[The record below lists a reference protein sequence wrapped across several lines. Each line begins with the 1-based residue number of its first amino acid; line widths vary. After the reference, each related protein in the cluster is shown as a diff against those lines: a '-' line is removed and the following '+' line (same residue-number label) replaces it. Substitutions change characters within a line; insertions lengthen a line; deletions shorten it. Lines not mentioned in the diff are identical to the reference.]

1 MSARAP
7 AGNVNKKNGSDAAV
21 DNSERYKGDGVIVFI
36 TQVAAMSWAETQH
49 PEMTLASQSLEK
61 TGFRSAIQMEVEFAL
76 IGRTPKTMRASTNSI
91 ASYTSWKR
99 DIFWGAPKY
108 WGRRRGRAPFCRY
121 PAFQSTH
128 YSGRRMN
135 GEMMRPSSSDLERL
149 ATELEGDLYFDE
161 TMRTLYAT
169 DASVYREMPQA
180 VALPKTED
188 DICKLVR
195 FARVHGTSLIP
206 RAAGTSLAG
215 QVVGGGLVVDISRYL
230 TRILEVDAAARR
242 VRVQPGVVR
251 NELNLALA
259 PHCLFFAP
267 ETSTQNRCMIGG
279 MVGNNACGANSV
291 VYGSTRDHVIS
302 VRAVLSDGSITE
314 FGALSQEEFAAKS
327 RSDTLEALIY
337 RKIDKLLGD
346 PENRAEIAR
355 EFPKKSIHRRN
366 TGYAIDSLAEC
377 TPFAPLGPPFNF
389 CRLLAGSE
397 GTLAFLTEI
406 TLSCEP
412 LPPRESALVCVHCT
426 TIDEALQANLVALR
440 HSARAC
446 ELMDD
451 NILECTKTNIE
462 QRQNRFFVQGDPGA
476 ILAVELAS
484 ETREEVAALAATLE
498 TELRVA
504 GLGYHYPAIWGPD
517 QNRVWNLRK
526 AALGLLSNLPG
537 DAKPVAVI
545 EDTAIDPE
553 DLPAYVR
560 EFDAILGA
568 RGLSAVHYAHAG
580 SGELHLRPI
589 LNLKMEEHRRLFR
602 VIATEVAHLVKRYGG
617 SLSGEHG
624 DGRLRGEF
632 LPTMVGKKNYALFRE
647 IKYAWDPA
655 GLFNPGKI
663 TDTPPM
669 DGSLR
674 YESGQAVREFSTVLS
689 FADSRG
695 ILRAAEQCNGS
706 GDCRKSHLMGGTM
719 CPSFMATRNERD
731 TTRARANILRE
742 VLTRSP
748 KSNPFDSDEIAAVMD
763 LCLSCKGCKS
773 ECPSN
778 VDIARLKA
786 EWLQQY
792 YDARGVP
799 FRSKL
804 IAGFSHAMAAA
815 QLAPGIYNFLVTNSL
830 TARWFKRLAGFAQER
845 SMPQL
850 NATTLRRWHRRHANK
865 EGSFPNGSVFLFC
878 DEFTNFND
886 VGAGIKAVRLLNRL
900 GYEIIVPNHVD
911 SGRAQISKG
920 LLRDAQRLAI
930 RNVELLKDVITDET
944 PLIGIEP
951 SAILGFR
958 DEVPDLVPGRLMDA
972 ARQLAKRSL
981 LVDEFIVREASRG
994 RIRREAFTLKSQEI
1008 RLHGHCHQK
1017 SLASLTATVKALEL
1031 PSNYKVKLIPS
1042 GCCGM
1047 AGSFGYEQEHYDL
1060 SMKVAELVLMPTV
1073 RSAAPET
1080 LIAAPG
1086 TSCRH
1091 QIKDCT
1097 GRIAQH
1103 PAEILHDALVQ
1114 EV

>member
-1 MSARAP
+1 
-7 AGNVNKKNGSDAAV
+7 
-21 DNSERYKGDGVIVFI
+21 
-36 TQVAAMSWAETQH
+36 
-49 PEMTLASQSLEK
+49 MT
-61 TGFRSAIQMEVEFAL
+61 
-76 IGRTPKTMRASTNSI
+76 
-91 ASYTSWKR
+91 
-99 DIFWGAPKY
+99 
-108 WGRRRGRAPFCRY
+108 
-121 PAFQSTH
+121 
-128 YSGRRMN
+128 
-135 GEMMRPSSSDLERL
+135 RPSPSDLERL
-149 ATELEGDLYFDE
+149 ATELEGDLLADAA
-161 TMRTLYAT
+161 TRTLYAT

-180 VALPKTED
+180 VVLPKTEN

-195 FARVHGTSLIP
+195 FAREHGASLIP

-215 QVVGGGLVVDISRYL
+215 QVVGGGIVVDISRHL
-230 TRILEVDAAARR
+230 TRILEIDAAARR

-259 PHCLFFAP
+259 PHGLFFAP

-291 VYGSTRDHVIS
+291 VYGSTRDHIVS
-302 VRAVLSDGSITE
+302 VRAVLSDGSIAE
-314 FGALSQEEFAAKS
+314 FGAISEEEFAAKS
-327 RSDTLEALIY
+327 RNDTLESLLY
-337 RKIDKLLGD
+337 RTVDKLLAD
-346 PENRAEIAR
+346 AENRAEIAR

-366 TGYAIDSLAEC
+366 TGYAIDLLADC
-377 TPFAPLGPPFNF
+377 SPFVPDGPPFNF

-412 LPPRESALVCVHCT
+412 LPPRESALVCVHCA
-426 TIDEALQANLVALR
+426 TIDEALRANLVALR
-440 HSARAC
+440 RSARAC

-451 NILECTKTNIE
+451 NILECTKSNIE

-476 ILAVELAS
+476 ILAVELAAGTH
-484 ETREEVAALAATLE
+484 EKVVALAASLE
-498 TELRVA
+498 TDLRAA
-504 GLGYHYPAIWGPD
+504 GLGYHYPVIWGAD

-526 AALGLLSNLPG
+526 AALGLLSNIPG

-553 DLPAYVR
+553 DLPAFVR
-560 EFDAILGA
+560 EFDSILGSH
-568 RGLSAVHYAHAG
+568 GLSAVHYAHAG

-589 LNLKMEEHRRLFR
+589 LNLKIEEHRRLFR
-602 VIATEVAHLVKRYGG
+602 VIATEVARLVKRYGG

-632 LPTMVGKKNYALFRE
+632 LPAMVGKKNYALFRAV
-647 IKYAWDPA
+647 KQAWDPS
-655 GLFNPGKI
+655 GIFNPGKI

-669 DGSLR
+669 DASLR
-674 YESGQAVREFSTVLS
+674 YEPGQAVREFPTVLS
-689 FADSRG
+689 FAESRG

-742 VLTRSP
+742 VLTRSS

-778 VDIARLKA
+778 VDVARLKA

-799 FRSKL
+799 FRAKL
-804 IAGFSHAMAAA
+804 IAGFSGSMAAA
-815 QLAPGIYNFLVTNSL
+815 QLVPGIYNFLVTNRL
-830 TARWFKRLAGFAQER
+830 TASLFKRFAGFAQGR
-845 SMPQL
+845 SMPKLQ
-850 NATTLRRWHRRHANK
+850 ATTLRRWHRTHANK
-865 EGSFPNGSVFLFC
+865 EGSFPNGRVFLFC

-886 VGAGIKAVRLLNRL
+886 VDAGIKSVGLLNRL
-900 GYEIIVPNHVD
+900 GYEIVIPNHVD

-930 RNVELLKDVITDET
+930 RNVELLKDVITDST
-944 PLIGIEP
+944 PMIGIEP

-958 DEVPDLVPGRLMDA
+958 DEVPDLVPARLGDA
-972 ARQLAKRSL
+972 ARELARRSL
-981 LVDEFIVREASRG
+981 LIDEFIAREADRG
-994 RIRREAFTLKSQEI
+994 RIRREAFTREFRDI

-1017 SLASLTATVKALEL
+1017 SLASLTPTVKSLEL
-1031 PSNYKVKLIPS
+1031 PVNYKVKLIPS

-1060 SMKVAELVLMPTV
+1060 SLQVAELVLMPAV
-1073 RSAAPET
+1073 RSAPTNAV
-1080 LIAAPG
+1080 IAAPG

-1103 PAEILHDALVQ
+1103 PAEILYDALV
-1114 EV
+1114 

>member
-1 MSARAP
+1 
-7 AGNVNKKNGSDAAV
+7 
-21 DNSERYKGDGVIVFI
+21 
-36 TQVAAMSWAETQH
+36 
-49 PEMTLASQSLEK
+49 MT
-61 TGFRSAIQMEVEFAL
+61 
-76 IGRTPKTMRASTNSI
+76 
-91 ASYTSWKR
+91 
-99 DIFWGAPKY
+99 
-108 WGRRRGRAPFCRY
+108 
-121 PAFQSTH
+121 
-128 YSGRRMN
+128 
-135 GEMMRPSSSDLERL
+135 RPSPSDLERL
-149 ATELEGDLYFDE
+149 ATELEGDLHADAA
-161 TMRTLYAT
+161 TRTLYAT

-180 VALPKTED
+180 VALPKTEN

-195 FARVHGTSLIP
+195 FAREYGASLIP

-215 QVVGGGLVVDISRYL
+215 QVVGGGIVVDISRYL
-230 TRILEVDAAARR
+230 TRIVEIDAAVRR

-259 PHCLFFAP
+259 PHGLFFAP

-302 VRAVLSDGSITE
+302 VRAVLSDGSIAE
-314 FGALSQEEFAAKS
+314 FGAISEEEFAAKS
-327 RSDTLEALIY
+327 RSATFESLLY
-337 RKIDKLLGD
+337 RTAEKLLAD
-346 PENRAEIAR
+346 VENRAEIAR

-366 TGYAIDSLAEC
+366 TGYAIDLLADC
-377 TPFAPLGPPFNF
+377 SPFVPDGPPFNF

-426 TIDEALQANLVALR
+426 TIDEALRANLVALR
-440 HSARAC
+440 RSARAC

-451 NILECTKTNIE
+451 NILECTKSNIE

-476 ILAVELAS
+476 ILAVELAAG
-484 ETREEVAALAATLE
+484 THEEVVALAASLE
-498 TELRVA
+498 SDLRAA
-504 GLGYHYPAIWGPD
+504 GLGYHYPVIWGAD

-526 AALGLLSNLPG
+526 AALGLLSNIPG

-553 DLPAYVR
+553 DLPAFVR
-560 EFDAILGA
+560 EFDAILGIH
-568 RGLSAVHYAHAG
+568 GLSAVHYAHAG

-602 VIATEVAHLVKRYGG
+602 VIATEVARLVKRYGG

-632 LPTMVGKKNYALFRE
+632 LPAMVGKKNYALFRA
-647 IKYAWDPA
+647 IKEAWDPS
-655 GLFNPGKI
+655 GIFNPGKI

-669 DGSLR
+669 DASLR
-674 YESGQAVREFSTVLS
+674 YEPGQAVREFPTVLS
-689 FADSRG
+689 FAESRG

-748 KSNPFDSDEIAAVMD
+748 KANPFDSDEIAAVMD

-778 VDIARLKA
+778 VDVARLKA

-804 IAGFSHAMAAA
+804 IAGFSGSMAAA
-815 QLAPGIYNFLVTNSL
+815 QLVPGIYNFLVTNRL
-830 TARWFKRLAGFAQER
+830 TARLFKRFAGFAQGR
-845 SMPQL
+845 SMPTLQ
-850 NATTLRRWHRRHANK
+850 ATTLRRWHRTHANK
-865 EGSFPNGSVFLFC
+865 EGSFPNGRIFLFC

-886 VGAGIKAVRLLNRL
+886 VEAGIKSVKLLNRL
-900 GYEIIVPNHVD
+900 GYEVIIPHHVD

-930 RNVELLKDVITDET
+930 RNVELLKDVITDST
-944 PLIGIEP
+944 PMIGIEP

-958 DEVPDLVPGRLMDA
+958 DEVPDLVPARLGDA
-972 ARQLAKRSL
+972 ARELARRSL
-981 LVDEFIVREASRG
+981 LIDEFIAREADRG
-994 RIRREAFTLKSQEI
+994 RIRREAFTRELRDI

-1017 SLASLTATVKALEL
+1017 SLASLTPTVKSLEL
-1031 PSNYKVKLIPS
+1031 PVNYKVKLIPS

-1060 SMKVAELVLMPTV
+1060 SLQVAELVLMPAV
-1073 RSAAPET
+1073 RSAPTNA

-1097 GRIAQH
+1097 GRFAQH
-1103 PAEILHDALVQ
+1103 PAEILYDALV
-1114 EV
+1114 

>member
-1 MSARAP
+1 M
-7 AGNVNKKNGSDAAV
+7 
-21 DNSERYKGDGVIVFI
+21 
-36 TQVAAMSWAETQH
+36 TQ
-49 PEMTLASQSLEK
+49 
-61 TGFRSAIQMEVEFAL
+61 
-76 IGRTPKTMRASTNSI
+76 
-91 ASYTSWKR
+91 
-99 DIFWGAPKY
+99 
-108 WGRRRGRAPFCRY
+108 
-121 PAFQSTH
+121 
-128 YSGRRMN
+128 
-135 GEMMRPSSSDLERL
+135 PSPSDLLRL
-149 ATELEGDLYFDE
+149 ATELEGELHFDE

-180 VALPKTED
+180 VALPKSEN
-188 DICKLVR
+188 DICALVR
-195 FARVHGTSLIP
+195 FAREHRTSLVP

-215 QVVGGGLVVDISRYL
+215 QVVGQGLVVDISRYL
-230 TRILEVDAAARR
+230 TRILEIDAANRR

-259 PHCLFFAP
+259 PHRLFFAP

-291 VYGSTRDHVIS
+291 VYGSTRDHLVS
-302 VRAVLSDGSITE
+302 ARAVLSDGSIAE
-314 FGALSQEEFAAKS
+314 FGRLSQKEYSAKLQL
-327 RSDTLEALIY
+327 DTLEGKIY
-337 RKIDKLLGD
+337 RNIDRLLRD
-346 PENRAEIAR
+346 PENVAEIAR

-366 TGYAIDSLAEC
+366 TGYAIDMLAEC
-377 TPFAPLGPPFNF
+377 SPFVSDGPPFNF

-412 LPPRESALVCVHCT
+412 LPPRESALVCIHCS
-426 TIDEALQANLVALR
+426 TIDEALRANLVALR
-440 HSARAC
+440 HSPRAC

-451 NILECTKTNIE
+451 NILECTKANLE

-476 ILAVELAS
+476 ILAVELAA
-484 ETREEVAALAATLE
+484 ETREQVGAIATSLE
-498 TELRVA
+498 DDLRAA
-504 GLGYHYPAIWGPD
+504 GLGYHYPVIWGGD

-526 AALGLLSNLPG
+526 AALGLLSNIPG

-553 DLPAYVR
+553 DLPGFVR
-560 EFDAILGA
+560 EFDTILEGH
-568 RGLSAVHYAHAG
+568 GLSAVHYAHAG

-589 LNLKMEEHRRLFR
+589 LNLKSVEHRRLFR

-632 LPTMVGKKNYALFRE
+632 LPAMVGKKNYSLFRE
-647 IKYAWDPA
+647 IKHAWDPA
-655 GLFNPGKI
+655 GIFNPGKI

-669 DGSLR
+669 DASLR
-674 YESGQAVREFSTVLS
+674 YEPDQRVREFATVLN
-689 FADSRG
+689 FAESRG

-719 CPSFMATRNERD
+719 CPSFMVTRNERD

-742 VLTRSP
+742 VLTRSA
-748 KSNPFDSDEIAAVMD
+748 KSNPFDSDEIAVVMD

-778 VDIARLKA
+778 VDVARLKA
-786 EWLQQY
+786 EWLQQFH
-792 YDARGVP
+792 DARGVP
-799 FRSKL
+799 FRSRL
-804 IAGFSHAMAAA
+804 IAGFSAAMAAA
-815 QLAPGIYNFLVTNSL
+815 QLTPGIYNFVVTNDVTS
-830 TARWFKRLAGFAQER
+830 RWFKQVAGFAEKR
-845 SMPQL
+845 SLPKL
-850 NATTLRRWHRRHANK
+850 HPTTLRRWHRSKANQ
-865 EGSFPNGSVFLFC
+865 GGPFSNGRVFLFC

-886 VGAGIKAVRLLNRL
+886 VEAGIKAVRLLNRL
-900 GYEIIVPNHVD
+900 GYEVAIPKHVD

-920 LLRDAQRLAI
+920 LLRDAQKLAI
-930 RNVELLKDVITDET
+930 QNVELLKDVIRSEA
-944 PLIGIEP
+944 PMIGIEP

-958 DEVPDLVPGRLMDA
+958 DEVPDLVPERLRGA
-972 ARQLAKRSL
+972 AKELAKYSL
-981 LVDEFIVREASRG
+981 LIDEFIAQEADRSR
-994 RIRREAFTLKSQEI
+994 IHREAFTREPREI

-1017 SLASLTATVKALEL
+1017 SLASLAPTVKALEL
-1031 PSNYKVKLIPS
+1031 PVNYKVKVIPS

-1047 AGSFGYEQEHYDL
+1047 AGSFGYEKEHFDL
-1060 SMKVAELVLMPTV
+1060 SMKVAELVLMPAV
-1073 RSAAPET
+1073 RAAPAET

-1103 PAEILHDALVQ
+1103 PAEILHDALA
-1114 EV
+1114 

>member
-1 MSARAP
+1 M
-7 AGNVNKKNGSDAAV
+7 
-21 DNSERYKGDGVIVFI
+21 E
-36 TQVAAMSWAETQH
+36 EH
-49 PEMTLASQSLEK
+49 MT
-61 TGFRSAIQMEVEFAL
+61 
-76 IGRTPKTMRASTNSI
+76 
-91 ASYTSWKR
+91 
-99 DIFWGAPKY
+99 
-108 WGRRRGRAPFCRY
+108 
-121 PAFQSTH
+121 
-128 YSGRRMN
+128 
-135 GEMMRPSSSDLERL
+135 RPSPSALERL
-149 ATELEGDLYFDE
+149 ATELEGDFHFDA

-169 DASVYREMPQA
+169 DASVYREMPLA
-180 VALPKTED
+180 VALPRTEN
-188 DICKLVR
+188 DICTLIR
-195 FARVHGTSLIP
+195 FAREHGTSLIP

-215 QVVGGGLVVDISRYL
+215 QVVGEGIVVDISRYL
-230 TRILEVDAAARR
+230 TRIVAIDADARR

-259 PHCLFFAP
+259 PHGLFFAP

-302 VRAVLSDGSITE
+302 VRAVLADGSIAE
-314 FGALSQEEFAAKS
+314 FGALSPDEFAAKS
-327 RSDTLEALIY
+327 QSDAFEALLY
-337 RKIDKLLGD
+337 RQIGELLDKA
-346 PENRAEIAR
+346 ENREEIAR

-377 TPFAPLGPPFNF
+377 SPFVPDGPPFNF

-412 LPPRESALVCVHCT
+412 LPPRVAALVCVHCA
-426 TIDEALQANLVALR
+426 TIDEALRANLVALR

-446 ELMDD
+446 ELMDN
-451 NILECTKTNIE
+451 NILECTKVNIE

-476 ILAVELAS
+476 ILAVELAADN
-484 ETREEVAALAATLE
+484 REEVADRAANLE
-498 TELRVA
+498 SELRAA
-504 GLGYHYPAIWGPD
+504 GLGYHYPVVWGAD

-526 AALGLLSNLPG
+526 AALGLLSNIPG

-553 DLPAYVR
+553 DLPAFVR
-560 EFDAILGA
+560 EFDSILGGH
-568 RGLSAVHYAHAG
+568 GLAAVHYAHAG

-589 LNLKMEEHRRLFR
+589 LNLKEEEHRRLFR
-602 VIATEVAHLVKRYGG
+602 VIATEIAYLVKRCGG

-632 LPTMVGKKNYALFRE
+632 LPFMVGKKNYALFRE
-647 IKYAWDPA
+647 IKKRWDPS

-669 DGSLR
+669 DASLR
-674 YESGQAVREFSTVLS
+674 YEPGQAVREIPTVLN

-719 CPSFMATRNERD
+719 CPSYMATRNERD

-748 KSNPFDSDEIAAVMD
+748 KSNPFDSDEVAAVMD

-778 VDIARLKA
+778 VDVARLKA

-804 IAGFSHAMAAA
+804 IAGFSSAMAAA
-815 QLAPGIYNFLVTNSL
+815 QIAPGIYNFLVTNRVTSRL
-830 TARWFKRLAGFAQER
+830 FKRLAGFALER
-845 SMPQL
+845 SMPRL
-850 NATTLRRWHRRHANK
+850 YATTLRRWHQNHANK
-865 EGSFPNGSVFLFC
+865 ERTFPNGRVFLFC

-886 VGAGIKAVRLLNRL
+886 VGAGRKAVGLLNRL
-900 GYEIIVPNHVD
+900 GYEIIIPKHVD

-920 LLRDAQRLAI
+920 LLRDARHLAI
-930 RNVELLKDVITDET
+930 RNVELLKDVVTDDT
-944 PLIGIEP
+944 PMIGIEP

-958 DEVPDLVPGRLMDA
+958 DEVPDLVPAELIGA
-972 ARQLAKRSL
+972 ARELSKRSL
-981 LVDEFIVREASRG
+981 LVDEFIAREAERG
-994 RIRREAFTLKSQEI
+994 RIRPEAFTQESREI

-1031 PSNYKVKLIPS
+1031 PVNYKVKLIPS

-1047 AGSFGYEQEHYDL
+1047 AGSFGYEQEHYDI
-1060 SMKVAELVLMPTV
+1060 SMQVAELVLMPAV
-1073 RSAAPET
+1073 RSAPAAT

-1103 PAEILHDALVQ
+1103 PAEILHDALV
-1114 EV
+1114 

>member
-1 MSARAP
+1 M
-7 AGNVNKKNGSDAAV
+7 
-21 DNSERYKGDGVIVFI
+21 Y
-36 TQVAAMSWAETQH
+36 QQ
-49 PEMTLASQSLEK
+49 MTL
-61 TGFRSAIQMEVEFAL
+61 
-76 IGRTPKTMRASTNSI
+76 
-91 ASYTSWKR
+91 
-99 DIFWGAPKY
+99 
-108 WGRRRGRAPFCRY
+108 
-121 PAFQSTH
+121 
-128 YSGRRMN
+128 
-135 GEMMRPSSSDLERL
+135 PSPSDLERL
-149 ATELEGDLYFDE
+149 ATELEGDLHFDA

-180 VALPKTED
+180 VALPRTEN

-195 FARVHGTSLIP
+195 FARNHGTSLIP

-215 QVVGGGLVVDISRYL
+215 QVVGGGIVVDISRYL
-230 TRILEVDAAARR
+230 TRIVEIDAAARR

-259 PHCLFFAP
+259 PYRLFFAP

-302 VRAVLSDGSITE
+302 VRAVLSDGSLAE

-327 RSDTLEALIY
+327 RSDTLEALLY
-337 RKIDKLLGD
+337 RKINDLLGD
-346 PENRAEIAR
+346 ATNRAEIAR

-366 TGYAIDSLAEC
+366 TGYAVDLLAEC
-377 TPFAPLGPPFNF
+377 SPFVPDGPPFNF

-397 GTLAFLTEI
+397 GTLGFLTEI

-412 LPPRESALVCVHCT
+412 LPPRESALVCVHCA
-426 TIDEALQANLVALR
+426 TIDEALRANLVALR

-451 NILECTKTNIE
+451 NILECTKANIE

-476 ILAVELAS
+476 VLAVELAA
-484 ETREEVAALAATLE
+484 ETREEVVALATSLE
-498 TELRVA
+498 TGLRDA
-504 GLGYHYPAIWGPD
+504 GLGYHYPVIWGAD

-526 AALGLLSNLPG
+526 AALGLLSNIPG

-553 DLPAYVR
+553 DLPAFVR
-560 EFDAILGA
+560 EFDSILGTH
-568 RGLSAVHYAHAG
+568 GLSAVHYAHAG

-602 VIATEVAHLVKRYGG
+602 VIATEVARLVKRFGG

-632 LPTMVGKKNYALFRE
+632 LPSMVGKKNYALFRE
-647 IKYAWDPA
+647 IKHAWDPS
-655 GLFNPGKI
+655 GIFNPGKI

-669 DGSLR
+669 DASLR
-674 YESGQAVREFSTVLS
+674 YEPGQAVREFRTVFN

-719 CPSFMATRNERD
+719 CPSFMATHNERD

-742 VLTRSP
+742 VLTRSM
-748 KSNPFDSDEIAAVMD
+748 KSNPFDSDEVAAVMD

-778 VDIARLKA
+778 VDVARLKA

-804 IAGFSHAMAAA
+804 IAGFSGAMAAA
-815 QLAPGIYNFLVTNSL
+815 QLAPGIYNFLVTNQV
-830 TARWFKRLAGFAQER
+830 TARLFKQFAGFAQGR
-845 SMPQL
+845 SMPKL
-850 NATTLRRWHRRHANK
+850 HATTLRRWHRAHANK
-865 EGSFPNGSVFLFC
+865 EGSFPNGRVFLFC

-886 VGAGIKAVRLLNRL
+886 VEAGIKAVRLLNRL
-900 GYEIIVPNHVD
+900 GYEIIIPKHVD

-930 RNVELLKDVITDET
+930 RNVELLKDVITDEA
-944 PLIGIEP
+944 PMIGIEP
-951 SAILGFR
+951 SAVLGFR
-958 DEVPDLVPGRLMDA
+958 DEVPDLVPARLVGA
-972 ARQLAKRSL
+972 AKELTKRSL
-981 LVDEFIVREASRG
+981 LIDEFIAREAGRD
-994 RIRREAFTLKSQEI
+994 RIRREAFTQEFLEI

-1017 SLASLTATVKALEL
+1017 SLASLTPTVKALQL
-1031 PSNYKVKLIPS
+1031 PANYRVKLIPS

-1060 SMKVAELVLMPTV
+1060 SMQVAELVLMPAV
-1073 RSAAPET
+1073 RSAPAEAV
-1080 LIAAPG
+1080 IAAPG

-1114 EV
+1114 VDG

>member
-1 MSARAP
+1 M
-7 AGNVNKKNGSDAAV
+7 
-21 DNSERYKGDGVIVFI
+21 
-36 TQVAAMSWAETQH
+36 TQ
-49 PEMTLASQSLEK
+49 
-61 TGFRSAIQMEVEFAL
+61 
-76 IGRTPKTMRASTNSI
+76 
-91 ASYTSWKR
+91 
-99 DIFWGAPKY
+99 
-108 WGRRRGRAPFCRY
+108 
-121 PAFQSTH
+121 
-128 YSGRRMN
+128 
-135 GEMMRPSSSDLERL
+135 PSPSDLLRL
-149 ATELEGDLYFDE
+149 ATELEGELHFDE

-180 VALPKTED
+180 VALPKSEN
-188 DICKLVR
+188 DICALVR
-195 FARVHGTSLIP
+195 FAREHRTSLVP

-215 QVVGGGLVVDISRYL
+215 QVVGQGLVVDISRYL
-230 TRILEVDAAARR
+230 TRILEIDAANRR

-259 PHCLFFAP
+259 PHRLFFAP

-291 VYGSTRDHVIS
+291 VYGSTRDHLVS
-302 VRAVLSDGSITE
+302 ARAVLSDGSIAE
-314 FGALSQEEFAAKS
+314 FGRLSQKEYSAKLQL
-327 RSDTLEALIY
+327 DTLEGKIY
-337 RKIDKLLGD
+337 RNIDRLLRD
-346 PENRAEIAR
+346 PENVAEIAR

-366 TGYAIDSLAEC
+366 TGYAIDMLAEC
-377 TPFAPLGPPFNF
+377 SPFVSDGPPFNF

-412 LPPRESALVCVHCT
+412 LPPRESALVCIHCS
-426 TIDEALQANLVALR
+426 TIDEALRANLVALR
-440 HSARAC
+440 HSPRAC

-451 NILECTKTNIE
+451 NILECTKANLE

-476 ILAVELAS
+476 ILAVELAA
-484 ETREEVAALAATLE
+484 ETREQVGAIATSLE
-498 TELRVA
+498 DDLRAA
-504 GLGYHYPAIWGPD
+504 GLGYHYPVIWGGD

-526 AALGLLSNLPG
+526 AALGLLSNIPG

-553 DLPAYVR
+553 DLPGFVR
-560 EFDAILGA
+560 EFDTILEGH
-568 RGLSAVHYAHAG
+568 GLSAVHYAHAG

-589 LNLKMEEHRRLFR
+589 LNLKSVEHRRLFR

-632 LPTMVGKKNYALFRE
+632 LPAMVGKKNYSLFRE
-647 IKYAWDPA
+647 IKHAWDPA
-655 GLFNPGKI
+655 GIFNPGKI

-669 DGSLR
+669 DASLR
-674 YESGQAVREFSTVLS
+674 YEPDQRVREFATVLN
-689 FADSRG
+689 FAESRG

-719 CPSFMATRNERD
+719 CPSFMVTRNERD

-742 VLTRSP
+742 VLTRSA
-748 KSNPFDSDEIAAVMD
+748 KSNPFDSDEIAVVMD

-778 VDIARLKA
+778 VDVARLKA
-786 EWLQQY
+786 EWLQQFH
-792 YDARGVP
+792 DARGVP
-799 FRSKL
+799 FRSRL
-804 IAGFSHAMAAA
+804 IAGFSAAMAAA
-815 QLAPGIYNFLVTNSL
+815 QLTPGIYNFVVTNDVTS
-830 TARWFKRLAGFAQER
+830 RWFKQVAGFAEKR
-845 SMPQL
+845 SLPKL
-850 NATTLRRWHRRHANK
+850 HPTTLRRWHRSKANQ
-865 EGSFPNGSVFLFC
+865 GGPFSNGRVFLFC

-886 VGAGIKAVRLLNRL
+886 VEAGIKAVRLLNRL
-900 GYEIIVPNHVD
+900 GYEVTIPKHVD

-920 LLRDAQRLAI
+920 LLRDAQKLAI
-930 RNVELLKDVITDET
+930 QNVELLKDVIRSEA
-944 PLIGIEP
+944 PMIGIEP

-958 DEVPDLVPGRLMDA
+958 DEVPDLVPERLRDA
-972 ARQLAKRSL
+972 AKELAKYSL
-981 LVDEFIVREASRG
+981 LIDEFIAQEADRSR
-994 RIRREAFTLKSQEI
+994 IHREAFTREPREI

-1017 SLASLTATVKALEL
+1017 SLASLAPTVKALEL
-1031 PSNYKVKLIPS
+1031 PVNYKVKVIPS

-1047 AGSFGYEQEHYDL
+1047 AGSFGYEKEHFDL
-1060 SMKVAELVLMPTV
+1060 SMKVAELVLMPAV
-1073 RSAAPET
+1073 RAAPAET

-1103 PAEILHDALVQ
+1103 PAEILHDALA
-1114 EV
+1114 